1 MQLVKTLSLGLL
13 ATVLWNCNGTTQPDS
28 SASKN
33 VDVPATVN
41 ALAKVAATGPTQTTK
56 SSSFDIPKEAMDAMK
71 AAGVCQGLLDLFD
84 DLSNHPDAFKDGNV
98 PESFKQTA
106 MCVADKAKDLE
117 GDAEA
122 GEKMF
127 NVIEECI
134 CKGSGS
140 LWGGLQIAFSKYSRP
155 VTSASLYSAPS
166 SASGTPYAAPASAAG
181 AAYSA
186 PSSAGA
192 EAYAAPGI

>member
-13 ATVLWNCNGTTQPDS
+13 ATVLWNCNGTTQPES
-28 SASKN
+28 TASKN
-33 VDVPATVN
+33 PAPASVN
-41 ALAKVAATGPTQTTK
+41 ALVKVAATGPTQTTK
-56 SSSFDIPKEAMDAMK
+56 SGSFDIPKEAMDAMK

-84 DLSNHPDAFKDGNV
+84 DLTNDPDAFKDGNV
-98 PESFKQTA
+98 PDSYMQTA
-106 MCVADKAKDLE
+106 MCVADKAENLKD
-117 GDAEA
+117 DPNA

-127 NVIEECI
+127 TVIEECI
-134 CKGSGS
+134 CKGSGT
-140 LWGGLQIAFSKYSRP
+140 LWGGLQVAFSKYSRP

-166 SASGTPYAAPASAAG
+166 SASGTPYSAPASAAG
-181 AAYSA
+181 TAYSA